1 MTSVVRA
8 ADPPSTLA
16 RDDRIDSMEDEEA
29 YSIMM
34 TLQRSLNEDLLLLT
48 LIKVKENLG
57 NSMLHSH
64 SYEA

>member
-48 LIKVKENLG
+48 LIKVKENLE